1 MDRRCGVVV
10 LAGDFALGVAAQFD
24 SQQVVG
30 VERAMSETKI
40 KVPEAM
46 KAASYVAA
54 VENRGKEFIEPF
66 VLRVISE
73 KCIEA
78 ALRWLLERGVSQD
91 EARDLMRRI
100 PHGLLLDEI
109 PGWFIGEWQRR
120 VFLAPEPEY
129 VGEEEIGR
137 FCARF
142 QRIDDAVRE
151 AFRRGQ
157 QSK

>member
-1 MDRRCGVVV
+1 MGLDP
-10 LAGDFALGVAAQFD
+10 DKTEQWFAEEAKQ
-24 SQQVVG
+24 
-30 VERAMSETKI
+30 MSEPKI
-40 KVPEAM
+40 KVPEGMLEAGLM
-46 KAASYVAA
+46 ARVGKQSAVGYVTPEEA
-54 VENRGKEFIEPF
+54 VRD
-66 VLRVISE
+66 VL
-73 KCIEA
+73 EA